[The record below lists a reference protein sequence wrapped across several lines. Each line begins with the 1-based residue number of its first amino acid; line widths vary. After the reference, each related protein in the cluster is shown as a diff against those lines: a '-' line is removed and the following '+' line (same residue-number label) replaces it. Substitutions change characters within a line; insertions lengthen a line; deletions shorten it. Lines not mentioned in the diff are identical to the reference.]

1 MLTILIIAIL
11 TFINGCNTNSPA
23 IAAHTNTKPEITAIY
38 DSRCIA
44 VAYYRSQIHAD
55 LLKEWTTQHDAGD
68 EKVKK
73 EVNEKANKM
82 QQLAHLQGFST
93 EPVDELLAR
102 FQPQIEQIMAT
113 HNATAICSCW
123 LYKGDIKNTIDI
135 TDELAA
141 LYNPDEQTLN
151 IIAKM
156 KDVKPLPKWKV
167 KFFELVH

>member
-11 TFINGCNTNSPA
+11 TFINGCNTNNPA
-23 IAAHTNTKPEITAIY
+23 KAAQTSTKAEITAIY

-44 VAYYRSQIHAD
+44 IAYHRSQIHAD
-55 LLKEWTTQHDAGD
+55 LLKEWTAQYNAGD
-68 EKVKK
+68 ESVKR
-73 EVNEKANKM
+73 ELNDKANKM

-93 EPVDELLAR
+93 EPVDELLTR
-102 FQPQIEQIMAT
+102 FQPQIEQILAA

-123 LYKGDIKNTIDI
+123 LYKGDTNNTIDI

-141 LYNPDEQTLN
+141 LYNPDEKTLK
-151 IIAKM
+151 IIAGM
-156 KDVKPLPKWKV
+156 KDKKPLPKWKV